1 MMNQPPSDLLVLDQ
15 VTRRF
20 ASPDRGAPA
29 VVLDQLSLT
38 IRQGER
44 LAIVGPSGS
53 GKSTL
58 LNIIGALDRPTDGRV
73 IFDGRDLDQL
83 NDKALAQWRNRTIG
97 FIFQMHHLLGQ
108 LTVRENVLV
117 PTIPAKTTRTASQR
131 AEQLLQ
137 RVGLADHADHR
148 PGQLSGGQ
156 CQRAAVV
163 RALINQPR
171 LLLADEPTGSLDRAN
186 AQALMDLL
194 LAMNEEQ
201 QVALVVVTHDMEMA
215 RQVGRVHQLRDGRL
229 STDNPDS

>member
-1 MMNQPPSDLLVLDQ
+1 MSQPSTDLLTLDR

-20 ASPDRGAPA
+20 KSPGDGEDA
-29 VVLDQLSLT
+29 VVLQDVSLVV
-38 IRQGER
+38 QPGER
-44 LAIVGPSGS
+44 MAIVGPSGS

-58 LNIIGALDRPTDGRV
+58 MNIIGALDRPTGGRV
-73 IFDGRDLDQL
+73 VFDGRDLDQL
-83 NDKALAQWRNRTIG
+83 DDKALAAWRNRSVG

-108 LTVRENVLV
+108 LTLRENVLV
-117 PTIPAKTTRTASQR
+117 PTIPAKTTRAALQR
-131 AEQLLQ
+131 ADQLLQ
-137 RVGLADHADHR
+137 RVGLADHAEHR

-171 LLLADEPTGSLDRAN
+171 LLLADEPTGSLDHAN

-201 QVALVVVTHDMEMA
+201 SVALIVVTHDMEMA
-215 RQVGRVHQLRDGRL
+215 RRVGRVHQLRDGRL
-229 STDNPDS
+229 SAAESAS

>member
-1 MMNQPPSDLLVLDQ
+1 MSQPSTDLLTLDR

-20 ASPDRGAPA
+20 QSPGDGEDA
-29 VVLDQLSLT
+29 VVLQDVSLVV
-38 IRQGER
+38 QPGER
-44 LAIVGPSGS
+44 MAIVGPSGS

-58 LNIIGALDRPTDGRV
+58 MNIIGALDRPTGGRV
-73 IFDGRDLDQL
+73 VFDGRDLDQL
-83 NDKALAQWRNRTIG
+83 DDKALAAWRNRSVG

-108 LTVRENVLV
+108 LTLRENVLV
-117 PTIPAKTTRTASQR
+117 PTIPAKTTRAALQR
-131 AEQLLQ
+131 ADQLLQ
-137 RVGLADHADHR
+137 RVGLADHAEHR

-171 LLLADEPTGSLDRAN
+171 LLLADEPTGSLDHAN

-201 QVALVVVTHDMEMA
+201 SVALIVVTHDMEMA
-215 RQVGRVHQLRDGRL
+215 RRVGRVHQLRDGRL
-229 STDNPDS
+229 SAAESAS